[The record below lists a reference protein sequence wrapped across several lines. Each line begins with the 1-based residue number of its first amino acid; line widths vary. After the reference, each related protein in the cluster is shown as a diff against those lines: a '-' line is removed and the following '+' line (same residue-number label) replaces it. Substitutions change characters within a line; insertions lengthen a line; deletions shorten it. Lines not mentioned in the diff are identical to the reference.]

1 VTRLA
6 PGDPASLSSLAAD
19 LHRCADVLRDR
30 RSALSRA
37 EEALIEWRG
46 AAGEAFRSAFR
57 TQLRVLDDTA
67 EALTTCAHALQEYSV
82 DLQYARS
89 LSVEAEDYCHR
100 HGLELSDDAT
110 VRMPWGAYS
119 VEEADAYAARVPE
132 GQRLA
137 SRAREEAED
146 GARRLARRVDA
157 PVHAL
162 AAARH
167 AVLAAVQLAAQA
179 ASPTYR

>member
-1 VTRLA
+1 MTRLA

-19 LHRCADVLRDR
+19 LHRCADVLRGR
-30 RSALSRA
+30 RATLSGAQQAL
-37 EEALIEWRG
+37 LDWRG
-46 AAGEAFRSAFR
+46 AAGDAFRSALR
-57 TQLRVLDDTA
+57 TQLHALDDTA

-89 LSVEAEDYCHR
+89 LSVEAENYCHR

-110 VRMPWGAYS
+110 VRMPSGAYL
-119 VEEADAYAARVPE
+119 VEEAEAYAGRVPE

-137 SRAREEAED
+137 SRAREEAQE
-146 GARRLARRVDA
+146 GARRFARRVDA

-167 AVLAAVQLAAQA
+167 AVLAAVLAAEA
-179 ASPTYR
+179 GGPAHR